1 MTLAFANAE
10 SATQPISHI
19 ASSDNPSGLTD
30 IVRED
35 INIAVW
41 EREPLSVLTLAA
53 QRLAAESPAL
63 RWQCSGN
70 LLALDAGLSELLD
83 TDPQSEHLRH
93 DILLLA
99 DMTSCLFDHSTLG
112 VRLSVLQQAMCPR
125 YHVDRVHCRLITTY
139 VGPGMQW
146 LPNTAVDRTSV
157 TAGPLALAP
166 DSELPHQNVYPQSV
180 ALCKGDRWPGNTG
193 KGLIHRSPAV
203 AANEQRVLLT
213 IDLV

>member
-1 MTLAFANAE
+1 MTMALDLSC
-10 SATQPISHI
+10 SADSCVSHV
-19 ASSDNPSGLTD
+19 AWSDTPTGLTD
-30 IVRED
+30 IVED
-35 INIAVW
+35 EINLAVW
-41 EREPLSVLTLAA
+41 GRPQLSVLTEAAKNLAA
-53 QRLAAESPAL
+53 SHPTL

-70 LLALDAGLSELLD
+70 LESLNTQLSDLL
-83 TDPQSEHLRH
+83 TSGPASENLRH

-99 DMTSCLFDHSTLG
+99 DMMSCLFDHQTLG

-139 VGPGMQW
+139 TGPGMQW
-146 LPNTAVDRTSV
+146 LPNSTIERSTAS
-157 TAGPLALAP
+157 AGPLTLP
-166 DSELPHQNVYPQSV
+166 TESELPHQSVQPQSV
-180 ALCKGDRWPGNTG
+180 ALCKGDRWPGNSG